1 MEHWAAKANPLP
13 QGESPQSPVSTM
25 SSSYASLY
33 SRNEPYIREVIE
45 SSRTVLRHVLD
56 VLLPDD
62 HLKHAPVRTYFRIF
76 SAAMFLLKVNHP
88 LHPNF
93 LPLTTPLDLRPRR
106 EGRRS
111 SNIAAPVKR
120 HGQSPAY

>member
-33 SRNEPYIREVIE
+33 NRNEPYIQEVIG
-45 SSRTVLRHVLD
+45 SSRLVLRYVLD

-62 HLKHAPVRTYFRIF
+62 HLKHAPVRTYFRII
-76 SAAMFLLKVNHP
+76 SAAMFLLKVNEP
-88 LHPNF
+88 PSYL
-93 LPLTTPLDLRPRR
+93 
-106 EGRRS
+106 S
-111 SNIAAPVKR
+111 
-120 HGQSPAY
+120 

>member
-13 QGESPQSPVSTM
+13 EGESPQSPVSTM

-62 HLKHAPVRTYFRIF
+62 HLKHAPVRTYFRII
-76 SAAMFLLKVNHP
+76 SAAMFLLKVNEP
-88 LHPNF
+88 SSLF
-93 LPLTTPLDLRPRR
+93 ELS
-106 EGRRS
+106 RS
-111 SNIAAPVKR
+111 HKFSRLSLSGGKR
-120 HGQSPAY
+120 TK